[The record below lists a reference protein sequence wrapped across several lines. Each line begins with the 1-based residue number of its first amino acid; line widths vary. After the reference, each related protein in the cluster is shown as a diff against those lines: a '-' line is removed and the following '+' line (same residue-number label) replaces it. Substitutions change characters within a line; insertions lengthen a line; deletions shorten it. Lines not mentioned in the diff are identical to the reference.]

1 MVNNMGKF
9 RSGSGTKAV
18 ALAIVLVG
26 AAGLGY
32 GIWRVH
38 TARVSLKKPPEPA
51 PRVAVD
57 AEPVAPV
64 QPVVEAPEPVVPPVQ
79 EPPAVPEYV
88 EPPAIE
94 PQRSLADAAG
104 GPPMG
109 GGFGQGFG
117 GNDGQIF
124 QRVFGDIKLTPE
136 EEDRFRQGMASA
148 IQRFWTMN
156 EADRQAEM
164 DRLRSL
170 GEQWQAMN
178 ETEREAALV
187 RARERFENW
196 RISGAVEL
204 PPLSLD

>member
-1 MVNNMGKF
+1 MGKF

-38 TARVSLKKPPEPA
+38 AARASLKKPPEPA

-57 AEPVAPV
+57 IEPVAPV
-64 QPVVEAPEPVVPPVQ
+64 QPVVEAPEPAFPPLQ

-94 PQRSLADAAG
+94 PQRSLADVAG

-136 EEDRFRQGMASA
+136 EEDRFRQGMSQA
-148 IQRFWTMN
+148 IQRFWTMS
-156 EADRQAEM
+156 EGDRQAEM
-164 DRLRSL
+164 ERLRSM
-170 GEQWQAMN
+170 GERWQGMN
-178 ETEREAALV
+178 ESDREAAMQRV
-187 RARERFENW
+187 RARFDEW
-196 RISGAVEL
+196 RTSGGTEL

>member
-1 MVNNMGKF
+1 MVNNMGKLE
-9 RSGSGTKAV
+9 SGSGTKVV

-32 GIWRVH
+32 GIWRIY
-38 TARVSLKKPPEPA
+38 TARTSLKEPPVPA

-57 AEPVAPV
+57 VEPVAPV
-64 QPVVEAPEPVVPPVQ
+64 QPVVEAPEPVVPPVH
-79 EPPAVPEYV
+79 ELPAVPEYV

-136 EEDRFRQGMASA
+136 EEDRFRQGMSQA
-148 IQRFWTMN
+148 IARFWTMN

-164 DRLRSL
+164 ERLRSM
-170 GEQWQAMN
+170 GERWQGMN
-178 ETEREAALV
+178 ETDREAAMQRV
-187 RARERFENW
+187 RARFDQW
-196 RISGAVEL
+196 RTSGAAEL